1 MNGRKAIY
9 ALVLVAALV
18 ASSFIQGS
26 LTRQRETL
34 GLTRTAV
41 ISNAPPVLAFT
52 TVALG
57 GFRGL
62 IANALWIRTTQL
74 QEEGKYFEAVQL
86 ADWITTLQ
94 PHFNQVWLYQ
104 AWNMAYNI
112 SVKFP
117 NPEDRWLWVQR
128 GIELLRDQG
137 LVYNPNQ
144 ALMYRELAWLFQH
157 KMGANLDDAHW
168 LYKTEWAKAMEEVI
182 PGGKP
187 DYAELFKPTTPE
199 TKARAERLVTKYKL
213 EPAMMKKVDDTYGP
227 LEWRL
232 PETHAIY
239 WGMVGVENCSAQDK
253 MPLRRT
259 IFQPMLTAFHRG
271 KIITNRFAKRIE
283 VVPNLNMVTNA
294 SRAYEDSIRAEP
306 EQADHI
312 ARAHRNFI
320 KDAVYFLYTNNK
332 TKEAEYWFR
341 RVQQLYGFGPQ
352 VGLTNATLDEYALS
366 RVQEDI
372 NETSRDRQTAILQGM
387 LSQAFYNYAMGEEDQ
402 AQGLERMV
410 QKIHANYASRTDY
423 GKSVERVQ
431 LPAISELKRNV
442 LLEMLRPDPEV
453 SAEFQSALR
462 ARLGLPANF
471 GVPDTNAVPSSSVQP
486 APRP

>member
-1 MNGRKAIY
+1 MSARKAIY
-9 ALVLVAALV
+9 AVVLLVSLAL
-18 ASSFIQGS
+18 SGLMQNT
-26 LTRQRETL
+26 LTRQRESL

-62 IANALWIRTTQL
+62 IANALWIRTSQL
-74 QEEGKYFEAVQL
+74 QEDGKYFEAVQL

-94 PHFNQVWLYQ
+94 PHFTQVWLYQ

-128 GIELLRDQG
+128 GIELLRDRG
-137 LVYNPNQ
+137 LAYNPNQ

-168 LYKTEWAKAMEEVI
+168 LYKTEWAHAMDEVI

-187 DYAELFKPTTPE
+187 DYDELLHPSNPE
-199 TKARAERLVTKYKL
+199 SKARLDQLVHRYKL
-213 EPAMMKKVDDTYGP
+213 DPGMMKKVDDTYGP

-239 WGMVGVENCSAQDK
+239 WGMVGVENCAEQDK

-271 KIITNRFAKRIE
+271 KIVTNRFAKRIE
-283 VVPNLNMVTNA
+283 VVPNLLMVTNA
-294 SRAYEDSIRAEP
+294 SRAYEDAIKGEPSQAE
-306 EQADHI
+306 HI

-332 TKEAEYWFR
+332 TREAEYWFR
-341 RVQQLYGFGPQ
+341 RVKELYGFGPQ
-352 VGLTNATLDEYALS
+352 VGLTNATMEEYALS

-387 LSQAFYNYAMGEEDQ
+387 ISQAFYNYALGEEDQ

-410 QKIHANYASRTDY
+410 QKIHANYARRTDH
-423 GKSVERVQ
+423 KASAQRVE
-431 LPAISELKRNV
+431 LPPIAEIKRNV

-453 SAEFQSALR
+453 SVEFQAALR
-462 ARLGLPANF
+462 SRLGLPADF
-471 GVPDTNAVPSSSVQP
+471 GVPRTNSP
-486 APRP
+486 AATPK